1 MSDEPVEDV
10 ERHDDGRPGV
20 TVEQHFPEGEPDQ
33 AEPVCAVTELSS
45 LTAEVLVVFGDLAAR
60 WHSVAHERLH
70 AGDDYTTP
78 QRLRCA
84 RHRGVERCWIFLSDC
99 VRRQG
104 PRRRREGRSERSM
117 RGSNE
122 DCSSQS
128 DHQQVIA

>member
-70 AGDDYTTP
+70 AGDDYNPAAIALCQTP
-78 QRLRCA
+78 RCREVLDLLERLRTA
-84 RHRGVERCWIFLSDC
+84 AGAAAAP
-99 VRRQG
+99 G
-104 PRRRREGRSERSM
+104 GT
-117 RGSNE
+117 G
-122 DCSSQS
+122 
-128 DHQQVIA
+128 